1 MLASNKI
8 SFREFW
14 HHYHAEVWFAAVLAV
29 LIFASTLLS
38 RFIPEHTFDWVIIP
52 MHNVF
57 MVAICLFG
65 SVMMF
70 RHSEGLRIRK
80 LWGAALL
87 AWGLGDLSYLVCRLG
102 VPMTVMDM
110 SAEHLTILEL
120 FLGNLLGWAMTLYP
134 TETLR
139 PGWLNW
145 KVVLWQLLPLAAL
158 VALDYVVPID
168 LWSVVVLYP
177 YVLLITVLTHIRAY
191 RLWCEQNYS
200 TMDNIDVQWVIRYCI
215 MLFFVG
221 ANYVYIC
228 SSHDHTRSFTQLWFV
243 VFMLVYSTEQILFR
257 KDPWRDVQKDNVL
270 SAKEEEIPDTKNSDR
285 MKFEQWMAHDKPYLK
300 PDFQLMD
307 LRAVLPM
314 NRTYLSQFINNTYGC
329 TFFQLVNRYRIEEA
343 KRLMQENPDM
353 KMTEVSDNSGFSS
366 SVVFSH
372 VFSRETG
379 VTPKEWS
386 KGVRPS

>member
-1 MLASNKI
+1 
-8 SFREFW
+8 
-14 HHYHAEVWFAAVLAV
+14 
-29 LIFASTLLS
+29 
-38 RFIPEHTFDWVIIP
+38 
-52 MHNVF
+52 
-57 MVAICLFG
+57 
-65 SVMMF
+65 MF

-87 AWGLGDLSYLVCRLG
+87 VWGLGDLSYLVCRLV

-120 FLGNLLGWAMTLYP
+120 FLGNLLGWVMTLYP

-145 KVVLWQLLPLAAL
+145 KVVLWQLLPLAAF

-270 SAKEEEIPDTKNSDR
+270 SAKEEG
-285 MKFEQWMAHDKPYLK
+285 H
-300 PDFQLMD
+300 
-307 LRAVLPM
+307 
-314 NRTYLSQFINNTYGC
+314 
-329 TFFQLVNRYRIEEA
+329 
-343 KRLMQENPDM
+343 QE
-353 KMTEVSDNSGFSS
+353 
-366 SVVFSH
+366 
-372 VFSRETG
+372 
-379 VTPKEWS
+379 
-386 KGVRPS
+386 